1 MMPER
6 RTALTATSWVALVL
20 MAACGHGET
29 KHEAHWSYEGHGAPE
44 HWASLN
50 AENQACGA
58 GHKQSPVD
66 LVVASAQAT
75 AHPKIAFQYRPSA
88 MHMLNNG
95 HTVQM
100 NYDAGST
107 AMIDGQPYQLV
118 QFHFHS
124 PSEHTVNG
132 KAYPLEVHLVH
143 RSASGSLAVI
153 GILFEKGAANPA
165 LATLWP
171 SFPTAAGNPVDA
183 AGTFNAA
190 SLVPGD
196 TKFLT
201 YPGSLTTPPCTEGVL
216 WNVAQK
222 ASTASDEQISFFVN
236 KFYNGNARPV
246 QPMHDRTL
254 HIY

>member
-1 MMPER
+1 MRKHTLLAASFAASIMI
-6 RTALTATSWVALVL
+6 V
-20 MAACGHGET
+20 ACGHGET
-29 KHEAHWSYEGHGAPE
+29 KHEAHWAYEGHGGPE
-44 HWASLN
+44 HWGSLN
-50 AENQACGA
+50 AENQACSS

-66 LVVASAQAT
+66 IVVASAQAV
-75 AHPKIAFQYRPSA
+75 AHPKIQLQYKPSA

-107 AMIDGQPYQLV
+107 AIINGQPYQLV

-132 KAYPLEVHLVH
+132 QAYPLEVHLVH
-143 RSASGSLAVI
+143 KSASGSLAVI

-165 LATLWP
+165 LASLWP
-171 SFPTAAGNPVDA
+171 SFPTSAGHPVDA
-183 AGTFNAA
+183 AGSFNAA
-190 SLVPGD
+190 SLLPGD

-201 YPGSLTTPPCTEGVL
+201 YSGSLTTPPCTEGVL
-216 WNVAQK
+216 WNVARTPQ
-222 ASTASDEQISFFVN
+222 TASDEQISFFVK

-246 QPMHDRTL
+246 QPLHGRTL
-254 HIY
+254 DLY